1 MLKKNIGGADKYIRI
16 ILGLV
21 GVGIGF
27 YFGYLWATLIGAV
40 LFFTGW
46 YGWCGLYS
54 LFGLST
60 LRKYDRN

>member
-1 MLKKNIGGADKYIRI
+1 MIKKNVGGIDKYIRI
-16 ILGLV
+16 ILGLI

-27 YFGYLWATLIGAV
+27 FYGQFWATLIGAI

-54 LFGLST
+54 LVGIST
-60 LRKYDRN
+60 CKNPQ